1 MLDAE
6 ELAAAIVAT
15 PAHLNAE
22 AALPCLERGV
32 DTLLEKPPGMS
43 LDQTRALKEAAE
55 ASGARGMVGWN
66 RRFDP
71 LVLQVRE
78 EIEARGPIY
87 QLVGE
92 FHKSMSRF
100 IAGGRFPE
108 IVMDN
113 MLLESPIHAI
123 DLVRHLGGAP
133 VAEVHS
139 FVRRASAYKDVHAA
153 LVVFE
158 NDCVAQIC
166 ANYTTDARLER
177 YEIHGRDISAYIEGI
192 STCELV
198 CDGEHKHLQEEGTDS
213 TLAQAAHFF
222 DCIKAD
228 RPIGPPAADLD
239 EALATMELATAILRA
254 CETTLNRSPG
264 YLRYGCSQSHS
275 LNGETTGD
283 VVEELVAADADVGPH
298 GWQSDDPGLVGRGWP
313 VDYARSRPR
322 PQPAVPDAAQL
333 QLIGPIRPEDH
344 VPGQRPIGKID
355 DAPLSQQFVA

>member
-1 MLDAE
+1 MANIPVGLIGCGGRGRGHVRALHELEDVELVAVCDPVAANREQVGDEYSVERRYADVEAMLDAE

-78 EIEARGPIY
+78 EIESRGPIY

-92 FHKSMSRF
+92 FHKSMSGF

-198 CDGEHKHLQEEGTDS
+198 CDGEHKHLQKEGTDS

-222 DCIKAD
+222 DCIKAG

-239 EALATMELATAILRA
+239 EAIATMELATAILA
-254 CETTLNRSPG
+254 G
-264 YLRYGCSQSHS
+264 LR
-275 LNGETTGD
+275 
-283 VVEELVAADADVGPH
+283 
-298 GWQSDDPGLVGRGWP
+298 DD
-313 VDYARSRPR
+313 S
-322 PQPAVPDAAQL
+322 
-333 QLIGPIRPEDH
+333 
-344 VPGQRPIGKID
+344 
-355 DAPLSQQFVA
+355 

>member
-1 MLDAE
+1 MANIPVGLIGCGGRGRGHVCALHALEDVELVAVCDPVAASREQVGDEWGVERRYADVEAMLDAE

-22 AALPCLERGV
+22 AALPCLERGI

-78 EIEARGPIY
+78 EIESRGPIY

-158 NDCVAQIC
+158 NDRVAQIC

-198 CDGEHKHLQEEGTDS
+198 CDGEHKHLQKEGTDS

-222 DCIKAD
+222 DCIKAG

-239 EALATMELATAILRA
+239 EAMATMELATAILA
-254 CETTLNRSPG
+254 G
-264 YLRYGCSQSHS
+264 LR
-275 LNGETTGD
+275 
-283 VVEELVAADADVGPH
+283 
-298 GWQSDDPGLVGRGWP
+298 DD
-313 VDYARSRPR
+313 S
-322 PQPAVPDAAQL
+322 
-333 QLIGPIRPEDH
+333 
-344 VPGQRPIGKID
+344 
-355 DAPLSQQFVA
+355 

>member
-1 MLDAE
+1 MANIPVGLIGCGGRGRGHVRALHALADVELVAVCDPVAANREQVGDEWGVERRYADVEAMLEAE

-43 LDQTRALKEAAE
+43 LHQTRALKEAAE

-78 EIEARGPIY
+78 EIESRGPIY

-92 FHKSMSRF
+92 FHKSMSGF

-198 CDGEHKHLQEEGTDS
+198 CDGEHRHLQKEGTDS

-239 EALATMELATAILRA
+239 EAIATMELATAILA
-254 CETTLNRSPG
+254 G
-264 YLRYGCSQSHS
+264 LR
-275 LNGETTGD
+275 
-283 VVEELVAADADVGPH
+283 
-298 GWQSDDPGLVGRGWP
+298 DD
-313 VDYARSRPR
+313 S
-322 PQPAVPDAAQL
+322 
-333 QLIGPIRPEDH
+333 
-344 VPGQRPIGKID
+344 
-355 DAPLSQQFVA
+355 

>member
-1 MLDAE
+1 MANIQVGLIGCGGRGRGHIRALHALADIELVAICDPVAANREQVGNEWGIERRYATIEAMLDAE
-6 ELAAAIVAT
+6 ELAVAIVAT

-22 AALPCLERGV
+22 AALPCLERGI

-43 LDQTRALKEAAE
+43 LDQTRALKAAAS

-71 LVLQVRE
+71 LILQVCA
-78 EIEARGPIY
+78 EIAARGPIY

-100 IAGGRFPE
+100 VAAGRFPK

-158 NDCVAQIC
+158 NDCVAQIS

-177 YEIHGRDISAYIEGI
+177 YEIHGRDISAYVEGI

-198 CDGEHKHLQEEGTDS
+198 CDGERKRLQKAGTDS

-222 DCIKAD
+222 ESIKTAG
-228 RPIGPPAADLD
+228 PIGPPAADLD
-239 EALATMELATAILRA
+239 EAIATMELATAILA
-254 CETTLNRSPG
+254 G
-264 YLRYGCSQSHS
+264 LR
-275 LNGETTGD
+275 
-283 VVEELVAADADVGPH
+283 
-298 GWQSDDPGLVGRGWP
+298 DDPRG
-313 VDYARSRPR
+313 A
-322 PQPAVPDAAQL
+322 
-333 QLIGPIRPEDH
+333 
-344 VPGQRPIGKID
+344 
-355 DAPLSQQFVA
+355 

>member
-1 MLDAE
+1 MANIQVGLVGCGGRGRGHARALHALADVELVAICDPVAANREQVGDEWGIERRYATIEAMLDAE

-22 AALPCLERGV
+22 AALPCLERGI
-32 DTLLEKPPGMS
+32 DTLLEKPPGLS
-43 LDQTRALKEAAE
+43 LDQTRTLREAAE

-71 LVLQVRE
+71 LVLRVRA
-78 EIEARGPIY
+78 EIAARGPIY

-100 IAGGRFPE
+100 VAAGRFPA

-133 VAEVHS
+133 IAEVHS
-139 FVRRASAYKDVHAA
+139 FVRRTSAYKDVHAA

-177 YEIHGRDISAYIEGI
+177 YEIHGRDISAYLEGI

-198 CDGEHKHLQEEGTDS
+198 CDGERKRLQKDGTDS

-239 EALATMELATAILRA
+239 EALATMELATAILA
-254 CETTLNRSPG
+254 G
-264 YLRYGCSQSHS
+264 LRDG
-275 LNGETTGD
+275 
-283 VVEELVAADADVGPH
+283 A
-298 GWQSDDPGLVGRGWP
+298 
-313 VDYARSRPR
+313 
-322 PQPAVPDAAQL
+322 
-333 QLIGPIRPEDH
+333 
-344 VPGQRPIGKID
+344 
-355 DAPLSQQFVA
+355 

>member
-1 MLDAE
+1 MANIPVGLIGCGGRGRGHVRALHELEDVELVAVCDPVAANREQVGDEWSVERRYADVEAMLEAE

-22 AALPCLERGV
+22 AALPCLERGI

-43 LDQTRALKEAAE
+43 VDQTRALKEAAE

-78 EIEARGPIY
+78 EIESRGPIY

-92 FHKSMSRF
+92 FHKSMSGF

-198 CDGEHKHLQEEGTDS
+198 CDGEHKHLQKEGTDS

-239 EALATMELATAILRA
+239 EAMATMELATAILA
-254 CETTLNRSPG
+254 G
-264 YLRYGCSQSHS
+264 LR
-275 LNGETTGD
+275 
-283 VVEELVAADADVGPH
+283 
-298 GWQSDDPGLVGRGWP
+298 DD
-313 VDYARSRPR
+313 S
-322 PQPAVPDAAQL
+322 
-333 QLIGPIRPEDH
+333 
-344 VPGQRPIGKID
+344 
-355 DAPLSQQFVA
+355 

>member
-1 MLDAE
+1 MANIPVGLIGCGGRGRGHARALHALADVELVAICDPVAANREQAGDEWGIEHRYATIEAMLDAE
-6 ELAAAIVAT
+6 ALAAAIVAT

-22 AALPCLERGV
+22 AALPCLERGI
-32 DTLLEKPPGMS
+32 DTLLEKPPGLS

-71 LVLQVRE
+71 LVLRVRT
-78 EIEARGPIY
+78 EIAARGPIY

-100 IAGGRFPE
+100 VAAGRFPK

-177 YEIHGRDISAYIEGI
+177 YEIHGRDISAYLEGI

-198 CDGEHKHLQEEGTDS
+198 CDGERKRLQKTGTDS

-222 DCIKAD
+222 DSIKAD

-239 EALATMELATAILRA
+239 EAMATMELATAILA
-254 CETTLNRSPG
+254 G
-264 YLRYGCSQSHS
+264 LRDG
-275 LNGETTGD
+275 
-283 VVEELVAADADVGPH
+283 A
-298 GWQSDDPGLVGRGWP
+298 
-313 VDYARSRPR
+313 
-322 PQPAVPDAAQL
+322 
-333 QLIGPIRPEDH
+333 
-344 VPGQRPIGKID
+344 
-355 DAPLSQQFVA
+355 

>member
-1 MLDAE
+1 MANIPVGLIGCGGRGRGHVRALHALVDIELVAVCDPVATNREQVGDEWDVERRYADVEAMLDAE
-6 ELAAAIVAT
+6 ELTAAIVAT

-22 AALPCLERGV
+22 AALPCLERGI

-78 EIEARGPIY
+78 EIESRGPIY

-198 CDGEHKHLQEEGTDS
+198 CDGEHRHLQKEGTDS

-222 DCIKAD
+222 DCIKAG

-239 EALATMELATAILRA
+239 EAMATMELATAILA
-254 CETTLNRSPG
+254 G
-264 YLRYGCSQSHS
+264 LRDG
-275 LNGETTGD
+275 
-283 VVEELVAADADVGPH
+283 A
-298 GWQSDDPGLVGRGWP
+298 
-313 VDYARSRPR
+313 
-322 PQPAVPDAAQL
+322 
-333 QLIGPIRPEDH
+333 
-344 VPGQRPIGKID
+344 
-355 DAPLSQQFVA
+355 

>member
-1 MLDAE
+1 MANIPVGLIGCGGRGLGHVRALHALTDVELVAVCDPVAANREQVGDEYNVERRYADVEAMLEAE
-6 ELAAAIVAT
+6 ELTVAIVAT

-22 AALPCLERGV
+22 AALPCLERGI

-78 EIEARGPIY
+78 EIESRGPIY

-92 FHKSMSRF
+92 FHKSMSGF

-133 VAEVHS
+133 VAEVNS

-177 YEIHGRDISAYIEGI
+177 YEIHGRDISAYLEGI

-198 CDGEHKHLQEEGTDS
+198 CDGERKHLQKEGVDS

-222 DCIKAD
+222 DCIKAG

-239 EALATMELATAILRA
+239 EAIATMELATAILA
-254 CETTLNRSPG
+254 G
-264 YLRYGCSQSHS
+264 LRDG
-275 LNGETTGD
+275 
-283 VVEELVAADADVGPH
+283 A
-298 GWQSDDPGLVGRGWP
+298 
-313 VDYARSRPR
+313 
-322 PQPAVPDAAQL
+322 
-333 QLIGPIRPEDH
+333 
-344 VPGQRPIGKID
+344 
-355 DAPLSQQFVA
+355 

>member
-1 MLDAE
+1 MANIQVGLIGCGGRGRGHARALHALADVELVAICDPVAANREQVGDEWGIERRYATIEAMLNAE

-22 AALPCLERGV
+22 AARPCLERGI
-32 DTLLEKPPGMS
+32 DTLLEKPPGLS
-43 LDQTRALKEAAE
+43 LDQTRALKEASA

-71 LVLQVRE
+71 LVLRVCA
-78 EIEARGPIY
+78 EIAARGPIY

-100 IAGGRFPE
+100 AAAGRFPA

-177 YEIHGRDISAYIEGI
+177 YEIHGRDISAYLEGI

-198 CDGEHKHLQEEGTDS
+198 CDGERKHLQKDGTDS

-239 EALATMELATAILRA
+239 EALATMELATAILA
-254 CETTLNRSPG
+254 G
-264 YLRYGCSQSHS
+264 LRDG
-275 LNGETTGD
+275 
-283 VVEELVAADADVGPH
+283 A
-298 GWQSDDPGLVGRGWP
+298 
-313 VDYARSRPR
+313 
-322 PQPAVPDAAQL
+322 
-333 QLIGPIRPEDH
+333 
-344 VPGQRPIGKID
+344 
-355 DAPLSQQFVA
+355 

>member
-1 MLDAE
+1 MANIPLGLIGCGGRGRGHVRALHALADVELVAVCDPVAASREQVGDEWGVEHRYAEVEAMLDAE

-22 AALPCLERGV
+22 AALPCLERGI

-71 LVLQVRE
+71 LVLQVRK
-78 EIEARGPIY
+78 EIESRGPIY

-92 FHKSMSRF
+92 FHKSMSGF

-198 CDGEHKHLQEEGTDS
+198 CDGERKHLEKEGTDS

-222 DCIKAD
+222 DCIKAS

-239 EALATMELATAILRA
+239 EAIATMELATAILA
-254 CETTLNRSPG
+254 G
-264 YLRYGCSQSHS
+264 LR
-275 LNGETTGD
+275 
-283 VVEELVAADADVGPH
+283 
-298 GWQSDDPGLVGRGWP
+298 DD
-313 VDYARSRPR
+313 S
-322 PQPAVPDAAQL
+322 
-333 QLIGPIRPEDH
+333 
-344 VPGQRPIGKID
+344 
-355 DAPLSQQFVA
+355 

>member
-1 MLDAE
+1 MRALHALTDVELVAVCDPVAANREQVGDEWGVEHRYAEVEAMLDAE

-22 AALPCLERGV
+22 AALPCLERGI

-43 LDQTRALKEAAE
+43 LDQTCALKEAAE

-198 CDGEHKHLQEEGTDS
+198 CDGEHKHLQKEGTDS

-222 DCIKAD
+222 DCIKAG

-239 EALATMELATAILRA
+239 EAIATMELATAILA
-254 CETTLNRSPG
+254 G
-264 YLRYGCSQSHS
+264 LR
-275 LNGETTGD
+275 
-283 VVEELVAADADVGPH
+283 
-298 GWQSDDPGLVGRGWP
+298 DD
-313 VDYARSRPR
+313 S
-322 PQPAVPDAAQL
+322 
-333 QLIGPIRPEDH
+333 
-344 VPGQRPIGKID
+344 
-355 DAPLSQQFVA
+355 

>member
-1 MLDAE
+1 MANIPVGLIGCGGRGRGHVRALHALADVELVAICDPVAANREQVGDEWGIERHYATIEAMLDAE
-6 ELAAAIVAT
+6 ELAAVIVAT

-22 AALPCLERGV
+22 AALPCLERGI

-71 LVLQVRE
+71 LILQVRT
-78 EIEARGPIY
+78 EIAVRGPIY

-100 IAGGRFPE
+100 VAAGRFPA

-123 DLVRHLGGAP
+123 DLVRHLGDAP

-139 FVRRASAYKDVHAA
+139 FVRRTSAYKDVHAA

-158 NDCVAQIC
+158 NDCVAQLS

-177 YEIHGRDISAYIEGI
+177 YEIHGRDISAYLEGI

-198 CDGEHKHLQEEGTDS
+198 CDGERKCLQKAGTDS

-222 DCIKAD
+222 DSIRAD
-228 RPIGPPAADLD
+228 GPIGPPAADLD
-239 EALATMELATAILRA
+239 EAIATMELATAILA
-254 CETTLNRSPG
+254 G
-264 YLRYGCSQSHS
+264 LRDG
-275 LNGETTGD
+275 
-283 VVEELVAADADVGPH
+283 A
-298 GWQSDDPGLVGRGWP
+298 
-313 VDYARSRPR
+313 
-322 PQPAVPDAAQL
+322 
-333 QLIGPIRPEDH
+333 
-344 VPGQRPIGKID
+344 
-355 DAPLSQQFVA
+355 

>member
-1 MLDAE
+1 MANIPVGLIGCGGRGRGHVRALHELEDVELVAVCDPVAANREQVGDEYSVERRYADVEAMLDAE

-43 LDQTRALKEAAE
+43 LDQTRALKETAE

-78 EIEARGPIY
+78 EIESRGPIY

-92 FHKSMSRF
+92 FHKSMSGF

-198 CDGEHKHLQEEGTDS
+198 CDGEHKHLQKEGTDS

-222 DCIKAD
+222 DCIKAG

-239 EALATMELATAILRA
+239 EAIATMELATAILA
-254 CETTLNRSPG
+254 G
-264 YLRYGCSQSHS
+264 LR
-275 LNGETTGD
+275 
-283 VVEELVAADADVGPH
+283 
-298 GWQSDDPGLVGRGWP
+298 DD
-313 VDYARSRPR
+313 S
-322 PQPAVPDAAQL
+322 
-333 QLIGPIRPEDH
+333 
-344 VPGQRPIGKID
+344 
-355 DAPLSQQFVA
+355 

>member
-1 MLDAE
+1 MANIPVGLIGCGGRGRGHVRALHTLADVELVAICDPVAANREQVGDEWGIERHYATIEAMLDAE

-22 AALPCLERGV
+22 AALPCLERGI

-71 LVLQVRE
+71 LILQVRAA
-78 EIEARGPIY
+78 IAARGPIY

-100 IAGGRFPE
+100 VAAGRFPA

-123 DLVRHLGGAP
+123 DLVRHLGDSP

-139 FVRRASAYKDVHAA
+139 FVRRTSAYKDVHAA

-158 NDCVAQIC
+158 NDCVAQIS

-177 YEIHGRDISAYIEGI
+177 YEIHGRDISAYLEGI

-198 CDGEHKHLQEEGTDS
+198 CDGERKHLQKAGTDS

-222 DCIKAD
+222 DSIKAD

-239 EALATMELATAILRA
+239 EAIATMELATAILA
-254 CETTLNRSPG
+254 G
-264 YLRYGCSQSHS
+264 LRDG
-275 LNGETTGD
+275 
-283 VVEELVAADADVGPH
+283 A
-298 GWQSDDPGLVGRGWP
+298 
-313 VDYARSRPR
+313 
-322 PQPAVPDAAQL
+322 
-333 QLIGPIRPEDH
+333 
-344 VPGQRPIGKID
+344 
-355 DAPLSQQFVA
+355 

>member
-1 MLDAE
+1 MANIPVGLIGCGGRGRGHVRALHALAGVELVAICDPVAANREQVGDEWGIERRYATIEAMLDAE
-6 ELAAAIVAT
+6 ALAATIVAT

-22 AALPCLERGV
+22 AALPCLERGI
-32 DTLLEKPPGMS
+32 DTLLEKPPGLS
-43 LDQTRALKEAAE
+43 LDQTRALKKAAE

-71 LVLQVRE
+71 LVLRVCAE
-78 EIEARGPIY
+78 VEARGPIY

-100 IAGGRFPE
+100 VAAGRFPK

-177 YEIHGRDISAYIEGI
+177 YEIHGRDISAYLEGI

-198 CDGEHKHLQEEGTDS
+198 CDGERKRLQKAGTDS

-222 DCIKAD
+222 DSIKAD

-239 EALATMELATAILRA
+239 EAMATMELATAILA
-254 CETTLNRSPG
+254 G
-264 YLRYGCSQSHS
+264 LRDS
-275 LNGETTGD
+275 
-283 VVEELVAADADVGPH
+283 A
-298 GWQSDDPGLVGRGWP
+298 
-313 VDYARSRPR
+313 
-322 PQPAVPDAAQL
+322 
-333 QLIGPIRPEDH
+333 
-344 VPGQRPIGKID
+344 
-355 DAPLSQQFVA
+355 

>member
-1 MLDAE
+1 MTNIPVGLIGCGGRGRGHVRALLALADVELVAVCDPVAANREQVGDEWSVERRYADVEAMLDAE

-78 EIEARGPIY
+78 EIESRGPIY

-92 FHKSMSRF
+92 FHKSMSGF

-192 STCELV
+192 ATCELV
-198 CDGEHKHLQEEGTDS
+198 CDGERKHLQKEGTDS

-222 DCIKAD
+222 DCIKAG

-239 EALATMELATAILRA
+239 EAIATMELATAILA
-254 CETTLNRSPG
+254 G
-264 YLRYGCSQSHS
+264 LR
-275 LNGETTGD
+275 
-283 VVEELVAADADVGPH
+283 
-298 GWQSDDPGLVGRGWP
+298 DD
-313 VDYARSRPR
+313 S
-322 PQPAVPDAAQL
+322 
-333 QLIGPIRPEDH
+333 
-344 VPGQRPIGKID
+344 
-355 DAPLSQQFVA
+355 

>member
-22 AALPCLERGV
+22 AALPCLERGI

-43 LDQTRALKEAAE
+43 LDQTRALKGAAE

-78 EIEARGPIY
+78 EIESRGPIY

-92 FHKSMSRF
+92 FHKSMSGF

-198 CDGEHKHLQEEGTDS
+198 CDGERKHLQKEGTDS

-222 DCIKAD
+222 DCIKAG

-239 EALATMELATAILRA
+239 EAIATMELATAILA
-254 CETTLNRSPG
+254 G
-264 YLRYGCSQSHS
+264 LRDG
-275 LNGETTGD
+275 
-283 VVEELVAADADVGPH
+283 A
-298 GWQSDDPGLVGRGWP
+298 
-313 VDYARSRPR
+313 
-322 PQPAVPDAAQL
+322 
-333 QLIGPIRPEDH
+333 
-344 VPGQRPIGKID
+344 
-355 DAPLSQQFVA
+355 

>member
-1 MLDAE
+1 MANIPVGLIGCGGRGQGHVRALHALADIELVAVCDPVAANREQVGDEWGVERRYADVEAMLGAE

-78 EIEARGPIY
+78 EIESRGPIY

-92 FHKSMSRF
+92 FHKSMSGF

-198 CDGEHKHLQEEGTDS
+198 CDGEHKHLQKEGTDS

-222 DCIKAD
+222 DCIKAG
-228 RPIGPPAADLD
+228 RPIGPPAAGLD
-239 EALATMELATAILRA
+239 EAIATMELATAILA
-254 CETTLNRSPG
+254 G
-264 YLRYGCSQSHS
+264 LR
-275 LNGETTGD
+275 
-283 VVEELVAADADVGPH
+283 
-298 GWQSDDPGLVGRGWP
+298 DD
-313 VDYARSRPR
+313 S
-322 PQPAVPDAAQL
+322 
-333 QLIGPIRPEDH
+333 
-344 VPGQRPIGKID
+344 
-355 DAPLSQQFVA
+355 

>member
-1 MLDAE
+1 MANIPVGLIGCGGRGRGHVRALHALEDVELVAICDPVAANREQVGDEWGIERRYATIEAMLDAE
-6 ELAAAIVAT
+6 ALAATIVAT

-22 AALPCLERGV
+22 AALPCLERGI
-32 DTLLEKPPGMS
+32 DTLLEKPPGLS

-71 LVLQVRE
+71 LVLRVRTE
-78 EIEARGPIY
+78 VAARGPIY

-100 IAGGRFPE
+100 VAAARFPK

-177 YEIHGRDISAYIEGI
+177 YEIHGRDISAYLEGI

-198 CDGEHKHLQEEGTDS
+198 CDGERKCLQKAGTDS

-222 DCIKAD
+222 DSIKAD

-239 EALATMELATAILRA
+239 EAMATMELATAILA
-254 CETTLNRSPG
+254 G
-264 YLRYGCSQSHS
+264 LRDG
-275 LNGETTGD
+275 
-283 VVEELVAADADVGPH
+283 A
-298 GWQSDDPGLVGRGWP
+298 
-313 VDYARSRPR
+313 
-322 PQPAVPDAAQL
+322 
-333 QLIGPIRPEDH
+333 
-344 VPGQRPIGKID
+344 
-355 DAPLSQQFVA
+355 

>member
-1 MLDAE
+1 MTNIPVGLIGCGGRGRGHVRAMHSLADVELVAICDPVAANREQVGDEWGIERRYATIEAMLDAE

-22 AALPCLERGV
+22 AALPCLERGI

-66 RRFDP
+66 RRFDS
-71 LVLQVRE
+71 LVRQVHK
-78 EIEARGPIY
+78 EIAARGPIY

-100 IAGGRFPE
+100 VAAGRFPA

-123 DLVRHLGGAP
+123 DLVRHLGGSP

-177 YEIHGRDISAYIEGI
+177 YEIHGRDISAYLEGI

-198 CDGEHKHLQEEGTDS
+198 CDGERKQLQKEGVDS

-239 EALATMELATAILRA
+239 EAIATMELATAILA
-254 CETTLNRSPG
+254 G
-264 YLRYGCSQSHS
+264 LRDG
-275 LNGETTGD
+275 
-283 VVEELVAADADVGPH
+283 A
-298 GWQSDDPGLVGRGWP
+298 
-313 VDYARSRPR
+313 
-322 PQPAVPDAAQL
+322 
-333 QLIGPIRPEDH
+333 
-344 VPGQRPIGKID
+344 
-355 DAPLSQQFVA
+355 

>member
-1 MLDAE
+1 MASISVGLIGCGGRGRGHARAVAALADVELVALCDPVAANRKQVGDEWGLARRYATVEAMLDAE

-22 AALPCLERGV
+22 AALPCLERGI

-43 LDQTRALKEAAE
+43 LDQTRALKAA
-55 ASGARGMVGWN
+55 ADSSGARGMVGWN

-71 LVLQVRE
+71 LVRQAYE
-78 EIEARGPIY
+78 AITARGPIY

-92 FHKSMSRF
+92 FHKSMSGF
-100 IAGGRFPE
+100 VAAGRFPA

-158 NDCVAQIC
+158 NDCVAQLC

-177 YEIHGRDISAYIEGI
+177 YEIHGRDISAYLEGI

-198 CDGEHKHLQEEGTDS
+198 CDGERKQLHKDGADS

-222 DCIKAD
+222 GCLKAD
-228 RPIGPPAADLD
+228 TPIGPPAADLD
-239 EALATMELATAILRA
+239 EAIATMELATAIL
-254 CETTLNRSPG
+254 SG
-264 YLRYGCSQSHS
+264 LR
-275 LNGETTGD
+275 
-283 VVEELVAADADVGPH
+283 ADA
-298 GWQSDDPGLVGRGWP
+298 
-313 VDYARSRPR
+313 
-322 PQPAVPDAAQL
+322 
-333 QLIGPIRPEDH
+333 
-344 VPGQRPIGKID
+344 
-355 DAPLSQQFVA
+355 